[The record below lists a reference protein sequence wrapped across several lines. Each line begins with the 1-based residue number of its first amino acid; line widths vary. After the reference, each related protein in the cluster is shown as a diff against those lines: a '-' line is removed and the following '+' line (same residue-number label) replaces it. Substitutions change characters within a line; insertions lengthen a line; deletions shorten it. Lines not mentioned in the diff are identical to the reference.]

1 MGRLQNVPGHS
12 LLWAHQSVGPHIC
25 LTVLTPLMW
34 IPALKLH
41 STFPLMNVFFFFES
55 MLKYIEF
62 LSSCHAIWILREKKT
77 TFYYCWDV
85 HIIKFKPSTLL
96 KLRLVTLSLIVP
108 WLWSCMLSILCRIK
122 QGNFFCSSTQ
132 HLVGFNCLVQLT
144 LPLQV

>member
-1 MGRLQNVPGHS
+1 MCLVTPSCEHISQWGPIFVLQ
-12 LLWAHQSVGPHIC
+12 WAP
-25 LTVLTPLMW
+25 PLMW

-62 LSSCHAIWILREKKT
+62 LSSCHAIWILREKKQPFT
-77 TFYYCWDV
+77 IAEMFISSSSST
-85 HIIKFKPSTLL
+85 STLL

-108 WLWSCMLSILCRIK
+108 WLWSCMLSILNTDLLIAVCRIK

-132 HLVGFNCLVQLT
+132 HLVGFNCPVQ
-144 LPLQV
+144 